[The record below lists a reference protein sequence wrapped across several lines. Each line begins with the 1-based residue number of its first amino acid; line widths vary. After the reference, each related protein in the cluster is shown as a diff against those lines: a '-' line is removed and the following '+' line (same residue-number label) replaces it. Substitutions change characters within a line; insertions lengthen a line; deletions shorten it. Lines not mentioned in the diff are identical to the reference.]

1 MGEIIMKRNIYFIS
15 VLAILFAGCGLDS
28 GVSPGDNSI
37 AGSTARFTMNGDY
50 LYILNGNTLETYLLN
65 DEGVLVL
72 KDARIVTSEVETIFS
87 RGDALFLG
95 TTNGM
100 YIFSLDSNKIPNLQS
115 FYNHIVS
122 CDPVVADSNYAFLTL
137 NNNANN
143 RCNRGVNQLE
153 VIDIRDMKKPILQKV
168 YAMNSPRGLGID
180 GNLLFVC
187 DNKFK
192 VYDRSNVDSLQLISQ
207 FNVFANDV
215 IPYNGKLFLTSSSG
229 FYQYSYSNN
238 SLNLLSTILIGQ

>member
-1 MGEIIMKRNIYFIS
+1 
-15 VLAILFAGCGLDS
+15 
-28 GVSPGDNSI
+28 
-37 AGSTARFTMNGDY
+37 
-50 LYILNGNTLETYLLN
+50 
-65 DEGVLVL
+65 
-72 KDARIVTSEVETIFS
+72 
-87 RGDALFLG
+87 
-95 TTNGM
+95 
-100 YIFSLDSNKIPNLQS
+100 
-115 FYNHIVS
+115 
-122 CDPVVADSNYAFLTL
+122 
-137 NNNANN
+137 
-143 RCNRGVNQLE
+143 
-153 VIDIRDMKKPILQKV
+153 MKKPILQKV